1 VGEHTWRYHH
11 ANKSWVNR
19 LLRVDEVTEADLK
32 AELSSAAA
40 AAVAAEES
48 SRMRAEKRVAQP
60 AACGAAEQKIDPKW
74 REYGQADD
82 VIAIAQV
89 SEQRIATAQR
99 AREEVV
105 LRRLRGVPGLIIA
118 QEDHAVRLATAPL

>member
-1 VGEHTWRYHH
+1 MH
-11 ANKSWVNR
+11 NS
-19 LLRVDEVTEADLK
+19 LSDE
-32 AELSSAAA
+32 AALWKGK
-40 AAVAAEES
+40 V
-48 SRMRAEKRVAQP
+48 RAGVAQP

-105 LRRLRGVPGLIIA
+105 LRRLPVDGEGLLVLRCVPVL
-118 QEDHAVRLATAPL
+118 HT